1 MSKMTTINEK
11 GKLKVIKDDGKK
23 VVVGNSIIPI
33 VQQTNIDTN
42 VDLGSTFDTSLKTA
56 IQLQNIETS
65 DYTVYYSIKANANKD
80 LTDTSNEWTTTFN
93 VNAKSYMVVY
103 GKDLNETKMI
113 EFAYDV
119 ELPENLS
126 YNNSIYEMYKIY

>member
-42 VDLGSTFDTSLKTA
+42 VISIFTSFHKL
-56 IQLQNIETS
+56 L
-65 DYTVYYSIKANANKD
+65 
-80 LTDTSNEWTTTFN
+80 
-93 VNAKSYMVVY
+93 
-103 GKDLNETKMI
+103 
-113 EFAYDV
+113 
-119 ELPENLS
+119 
-126 YNNSIYEMYKIY
+126 